1 MSRTK
6 ICAVALDPDAPD
18 SDTLDPDAPAAGP
31 DYHLDI
37 PVALRWG
44 DMDINN
50 HINNV
55 QISRIFEESRVRSF
69 FEWMPDR
76 PRKFSFLVAR
86 QDIEFSA
93 PVHYSLDPV
102 HVRTCIGRVGR
113 SSFVMALRLFDQSGT
128 LCATAET
135 TMVVVDP
142 DTGRP
147 SPIPDDARG
156 LLSARLGEPVRFHTP
171 RSNAAG

>member
-1 MSRTK
+1 MAPHRD
-6 ICAVALDPDAPD
+6 APDPDALDPEA
-18 SDTLDPDAPAAGP
+18 TAAGFPGP
-31 DYHLDI
+31 DYVLDI

-69 FEWMPDR
+69 YEWMPDR

-147 SPIPDDARG
+147 TPIPDDARP
-156 LLSARLGEPVRFHTP
+156 LLTARLGEPVRFHTP

>member
-1 MSRTK
+1 M
-6 ICAVALDPDAPD
+6 ALDPDAPD

>member
-1 MSRTK
+1 M
-6 ICAVALDPDAPD
+6 ALDPDA
-18 SDTLDPDAPAAGP
+18 LDPDSSESDSSASDSSASGSAEP

-55 QISRIFEESRVRSF
+55 QIARIFEESRVRSF
-69 FEWMPDR
+69 FDWMPDR

-93 PVHYSLDPV
+93 PVHYSVDPV
-102 HVRTCIGRVGR
+102 NVRTCIGRVGR
-113 SSFVMALRLFDQSGT
+113 SSFVLALRLFDQSGM

-147 SPIPDDARG
+147 TPMSDEVRA
-156 LLSARLGEPVRFHTP
+156 LLAARLGQPVEFHAP
-171 RSNAAG
+171 RTKVTG

>member
-1 MSRTK
+1 M
-6 ICAVALDPDAPD
+6 
-18 SDTLDPDAPAAGP
+18 
-31 DYHLDI
+31 
-37 PVALRWG
+37 
-44 DMDINN
+44 
-50 HINNV
+50 
-55 QISRIFEESRVRSF
+55 RSF
-69 FEWMPDR
+69 YEWMPDR

-147 SPIPDDARG
+147 TPIPDDARP
-156 LLSARLGEPVRFHTP
+156 LLTARLGEPVRFHTP

>member
-1 MSRTK
+1 M
-6 ICAVALDPDAPD
+6 
-18 SDTLDPDAPAAGP
+18 AAGASSTDGAGDGP
-31 DYHLDI
+31 GYSLDV
-37 PVALRWG
+37 PVSLRWG

-55 QISRIFEESRVRSF
+55 QISRLFEESRVRSF
-69 FEWMPDR
+69 LEWMPGR
-76 PRKFSFLVAR
+76 PRNFSFLVAR

-93 PVHYSLDPV
+93 PVYYSVDPV
-102 HVRTCIGRVGR
+102 HIRTCIGRVGR
-113 SSFVMALRLFDQSGT
+113 SSFVMVLRLFDQSGT

-147 SPIPDDARG
+147 SPIPDDARA
-156 LLSARLGEPVRFHTP
+156 LLTARLGEPARFHAP
-171 RSNAAG
+171 RAHVAG

>member
-1 MSRTK
+1 MAPHRD
-6 ICAVALDPDAPD
+6 APDPDALDPEATAAG
-18 SDTLDPDAPAAGP
+18 SAGP
-31 DYHLDI
+31 DYVLDI

-69 FEWMPDR
+69 YEWMPDR

-147 SPIPDDARG
+147 TPIPDDARP
-156 LLSARLGEPVRFHTP
+156 LLTARLGEPVRFHTP